1 MGAVYRA
8 RQPAL
13 DRLVA
18 VKVLPP
24 QIARDPAFT
33 ERFCREA
40 RSLARFNH
48 PNIVTV
54 YDFGE
59 AGGYCYI
66 VMEFVAGKNLRQ
78 LLHAGA
84 VSEKQM
90 LGIVAQV
97 CDALQY
103 AHDAGVIHRD
113 IKPENILL
121 DTRGRV
127 KIADFGLA
135 KLADLAPANV
145 SLTGSHEVM
154 GTVYYMAPEQLL
166 RNVEVD
172 HRADLYSLGVVF
184 YEMLTGELPV
194 GRFAPPGQ
202 RVRVDSRF
210 DAIVLRALESKPENR
225 YQDAAEL
232 KRDVEAILAGPAL
245 PVANRASWPCVRF
258 TIPDIDWTGGH
269 VRGEVYR
276 NETTLML
283 DFGVVNCMGAVT
295 HREVRIPLAD
305 LVMISLHKETRSKP
319 ELVIKVADPAVLA
332 RLPAGQHGRG
342 RLRIHPGD
350 FDATRQLVDSILG
363 NPSFGDAPRP
373 PEPAASTK
381 GVHRDVV
388 LVALGLLLTAATGV
402 ASTLV
407 VLSLIRTRA
416 LAAGYADVLAFAV
429 PIATVLAV
437 ASVGLLIAGAVQMLR
452 LRDYR
457 LCLTAAVAAALPWSP
472 AWPLGLAMGIA
483 AVLVLGR
490 RDVMLAFLG
499 QSDAAAPQPV
509 RDADSPGR
517 AVARLRS
524 FWRSIAG
531 YFVTISDGRSGAR
544 GEASGKSADSQ
555 PR

>member
-1 MGAVYRA
+1 L
-8 RQPAL
+8 Q
-13 DRLVA
+13 
-18 VKVLPP
+18 
-24 QIARDPAFT
+24 
-33 ERFCREA
+33 
-40 RSLARFNH
+40 
-48 PNIVTV
+48 
-54 YDFGE
+54 
-59 AGGYCYI
+59 
-66 VMEFVAGKNLRQ
+66 
-78 LLHAGA
+78 AGA
-84 VSEKQM
+84 LSEQRM

-121 DTRGRV
+121 DAQGRV

-135 KLADLAPANV
+135 KLADLAPANL

-202 RVRVDSRF
+202 RVRVDGRL
-210 DAIVLRALESKPENR
+210 DPIVLRALESKPENR
-225 YQDAAEL
+225 YQDAAEF

-245 PVANRASWPCVRF
+245 PVANRASRLCVRF

-295 HREVRIPLAD
+295 HKEIRIPLAD

-319 ELVIKVADPAVLA
+319 ELVIKVAEPAVLA
-332 RLPAGQHGRG
+332 LLPAGQHGRG
-342 RLRIHPGD
+342 RLRIHPSD

-363 NPSFGDAPRP
+363 NPSLGDAPRP
-373 PEPAASTK
+373 PEPASTNR
-381 GVHRDVV
+381 VPRDVV
-388 LVALGLLLTAATGV
+388 FVARLLLLTAATGV
-402 ASTLV
+402 ASMVV
-407 VLSLIRTRA
+407 VLSIIRTA
-416 LAAGYADVLAFAV
+416 AIPAGYTGLFAFAL
-429 PIATVLAV
+429 PIATMLAV
-437 ASVGLLIAGAVQMLR
+437 PCVGLLIAGAVRMLR

-457 LCLTAAVAAALPWSP
+457 LCLAAALAAALPWSP
-472 AWPLGLAMGIA
+472 AWPLGLAVAIDA
-483 AVLVLGR
+483 ILVLGR

-499 QSDAAAPQPV
+499 QNDAALPPPV
-509 RDADSPGR
+509 RDAESPGR
-517 AVARLRS
+517 AGSKLRS
-524 FWRSIAG
+524 LWRSIVG
-531 YFVTISDGRSGAR
+531 YFITTSDSRSGAR
-544 GEASGKSADSQ
+544 LEGPGKSADGQ
-555 PR
+555 PG